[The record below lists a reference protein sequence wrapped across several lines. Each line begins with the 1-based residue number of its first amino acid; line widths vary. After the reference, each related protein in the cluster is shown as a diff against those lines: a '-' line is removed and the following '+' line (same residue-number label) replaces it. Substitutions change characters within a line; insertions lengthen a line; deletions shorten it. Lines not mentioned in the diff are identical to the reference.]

1 MKIPPHILF
10 VCLVVL
16 GIFLLGIGLT
26 YPLWMLTLGYNPV
39 EAINGGTN
47 VVVMSVG
54 GLVILIVLGAALQS
68 LRKK

>member
-1 MKIPPHILF
+1 MKIPSHILF
-10 VCLVVL
+10 AGLVVL

-26 YPLWMLTLGYNPV
+26 YPLWMLTLGYDPV
-39 EAINGGTN
+39 ASMNGGTD